1 MMKIAPLPEDEAQ
14 RLQALRD
21 LCVLDTP
28 PEPAFDALTALAAQ
42 LFDVPVALV
51 SLIDESR
58 QWFKSAHGLH
68 LRETR
73 RDVALCTH
81 TIIAP
86 QGRMVIEDT
95 LNDARFADNPLVV
108 GTPGIRFYAGVALLN
123 PDGLPLGTFCL
134 IDFKPRS
141 LDARQLSQ
149 LRALAAQAEAQL
161 HLRMRVQQLHALTRE
176 MRQQHELLE
185 RQRQALQARC
195 EELATEVHVDVLTGS
210 GNRRAGE
217 ARLGEEFA
225 LASRL
230 QLPLSVCLIDV
241 DHFKDVNDSYGHPHG
256 DEVLR
261 RVARLIGEA
270 LRASDYVARF
280 GGEEFLVVLPG
291 AEPATARA
299 VAERIRAHVADAH
312 WERPP
317 VLTISAGVASRSS
330 TTTSP
335 EHLLQQADKAL
346 YRAKAGGRNRV
357 ESGAAPAGTHGD

>member
-1 MMKIAPLPEDEAQ
+1 MQ
-14 RLQALRD
+14 
-21 LCVLDTP
+21 T
-28 PEPAFDALTALAAQ
+28 
-42 LFDVPVALV
+42 
-51 SLIDESR
+51 
-58 QWFKSAHGLH
+58 
-68 LRETR
+68 
-73 RDVALCTH
+73 
-81 TIIAP
+81 
-86 QGRMVIEDT
+86 
-95 LNDARFADNPLVV
+95 
-108 GTPGIRFYAGVALLN
+108 
-123 PDGLPLGTFCL
+123 
-134 IDFKPRS
+134 
-141 LDARQLSQ
+141 
-149 LRALAAQAEAQL
+149 
-161 HLRMRVQQLHALTRE
+161 
-176 MRQQHELLE
+176 
-185 RQRQALQARC
+185 RC
-195 EELATEVHVDVLTGS
+195 EELATEVHVDALTGS

-217 ARLGEEFA
+217 ARLSEEFA

-230 QLPLSVCLIDV
+230 QLPLSVCLIDI

-299 VAERIRAHVADAH
+299 VAERIRTHVADAH

-357 ESGAAPAGTHGD
+357 ESGAVPAGTHGD

>member
-86 QGRMVIEDT
+86 QGRMVVEDT

-217 ARLGEEFA
+217 ARLSEEFA

-291 AEPATARA
+291 AEPPTARA
-299 VAERIRAHVADAH
+299 VAERIRTHVADAH